1 MTSMQVSIVIPCY
14 NNQHQLFDTV
24 SRVVSACTAVES
36 DFEIILI
43 DDNSQDETWSTI
55 QQLASQF
62 RTVSGFKLIENVGAY
77 NAILTGFNQAKGT
90 SVLVMAAD
98 GDDPPEL
105 IPNLLNEMSE
115 KVDAVLA
122 NREQSEKD
130 IFTRISGSIFRVCLK
145 LAGAKNLTP
154 GGSDFMLFKKELVD
168 ECHREGWKSGNTLI
182 QIIQHA
188 SSIRTIPYTKG
199 KSRPSTWTF
208 AKKLRLFIQTMHQFV
223 PIPTID
229 SKAKQGN
236 IAASC

>member
-14 NNQHQLFDTV
+14 NNQYQLFDTV
-24 SRVVSACTAVES
+24 SRVVSACATVES
-36 DFEIILI
+36 EFEVLLI
-43 DDNSQDETWSTI
+43 DDNSRDETWSII
-55 QQLASQF
+55 QQLASHF
-62 RTVSGFKLIENVGAY
+62 SAVSGFKLKENVGAY
-77 NAILTGFNQAKGT
+77 NAILTGFNQAKGANI
-90 SVLVMAAD
+90 LVMAAD
-98 GDDPPEL
+98 GDDPPRL
-105 IPNLLNEMSE
+105 IPKLLNEMSE
-115 KVDAVLA
+115 EVDAVLA

-130 IFTRISGSIFRVCLK
+130 VLTRISGGIFRIALK

-154 GGSDFMLFKKELVD
+154 GGSDFLLFKKNLVN

-199 KSRPSTWTF
+199 RSRPSTWTF
-208 AKKLRLFIQTMHQFV
+208 SKKLRLFVQTLNQFV

>member
-1 MTSMQVSIVIPCY
+1 
-14 NNQHQLFDTV
+14 LFDTV
-24 SRVVSACTAVES
+24 SKVISACATVEPE
-36 DFEIILI
+36 FEVLLI
-43 DDNSQDETWSTI
+43 DDNSRDETWSII

-62 RTVSGFKLIENVGAY
+62 SAVSGFKLKENVGAY
-77 NAILTGFNQAKGT
+77 HAILTGFYQAKGANI
-90 SVLVMAAD
+90 LVMAAD
-98 GDDPPEL
+98 GDDPPGL
-105 IPNLLNEMSE
+105 IPKLLNEMSE
-115 KVDAVLA
+115 EFDAVLA

-154 GGSDFMLFKKELVD
+154 GGSDFMLFKKNLVD
-168 ECHREGWKSGNTLI
+168 QCHREGWKSGNTLI

-199 KSRPSTWTF
+199 RSRPSTWTF
-208 AKKLRLFIQTMHQFV
+208 SKKLRLFMQTMNQFV